1 MIETVQT
8 VPANTLCFPA
18 GIEVLNM
25 HIGEIGFLILFAFCA
40 FAKTAAWKSPACS
53 SWGVVGPS
61 PLTSRSMGTVPP
73 ADKGDK
79 GPSESSN
86 LTVTDRDTREVPPS
100 DGTAAAIF
108 SACTRCTCWNQHE
121 SAKFKAQSDGKSW
134 NWWRQL
140 TQTSLQG
147 LCCLCF
153 VHVLRCSP
161 PHWLCLPFR
170 SFWSSRNGCSRV
182 IENKNRKLKQFQ
194 THSRQQI
201 PKASKSPSVQL
212 KRKEAWQLAIESRT
226 TLVSSLDTLR
236 RTGPMAIEGH
246 AVTV

>member
-8 VPANTLCFPA
+8 VPADTLCFPA

-40 FAKTAAWKSPACS
+40 FGKNCGLKISCMQLMRS
-53 SWGVVGPS
+53 SR
-61 PLTSRSMGTVPP
+61 PLRLDIKVHGHSTSGRQRSLRIVQ
-73 ADKGDK
+73 
-79 GPSESSN
+79 SH
-86 LTVTDRDTREVPPS
+86 RDREVPPS

-108 SACTRCTCWNQHE
+108 SACCCCTRCTCWNQHE
-121 SAKFKAQSDGKSW
+121 SAEFKAQSDGKSW

-170 SFWSSRNGCSRV
+170 SSRV
-182 IENKNRKLKQFQ
+182 IENKNRRLRQFQ

-212 KRKEAWQLAIESRT
+212 KRKEAWQLALELRT